1 MKWIKNLWNALSW
14 EQDTK
19 KVESTEWRPI
29 LKFWIIAIL
38 IIFGLLFIVGAANAP
53 FKIS

>member
-29 LKFWIIAIL
+29 LKFWIIAVIIL
-38 IIFGLLFIVGAANAP
+38 GVFLLATAFAYAP